1 MEPLA
6 RFPAGRHLCQRT
18 AKQNAPGVCS
28 VSVCLN
34 CEWAT
39 RRSSGEQKPA
49 WQFSVSGFESWLR
62 PIPSL
67 SLHGFYLG
75 ILAEFCP
82 RYKCFFV
89 NMCLVRLRTEQQ
101 QQHLALT
108 VFRPFPSQFAALA
121 FRTAVWGV
129 EIQRPPKGA
138 LGRHFEWTQGSQ
150 AEGFPLTGEES
161 SASLSLSL
169 AVKAV
174 TDPNA
179 RTVEAAFQFLITA
192 WLVRPNEAGR
202 GGTER

>member
-1 MEPLA
+1 
-6 RFPAGRHLCQRT
+6 
-18 AKQNAPGVCS
+18 
-28 VSVCLN
+28 
-34 CEWAT
+34 
-39 RRSSGEQKPA
+39 
-49 WQFSVSGFESWLR
+49 
-62 PIPSL
+62 
-67 SLHGFYLG
+67 
-75 ILAEFCP
+75 
-82 RYKCFFV
+82 
-89 NMCLVRLRTEQQ
+89 MCLVRLRTEQQ

-192 WLVRPNEAGR
+192 
-202 GGTER
+202 